1 MCIKIFQEKDGNK
14 MFEIAG
20 ETLKDRRKGI
30 GIAVVSQ
37 ILHCLKPTVF
47 PVINSAVSEMGKLHL
62 QLENPK
68 DVSKYVEN
76 AKTIQKFRDEN
87 FSFKNY
93 IVLDQALYELK
104 GNKDTEEQPNS
115 IAPETQA
122 NGSKMPLNQ
131 ILYGPPGTGKTYKLI
146 KEYFPLFTNPE
157 THEKRYVF
165 ITFHQAYSYEE
176 FIEGIRPTID
186 EQTKEV
192 RYEIKPG
199 IFKIMV
205 QKAIENPD
213 QNFAIFID
221 EINRGNIAKIFGELI
236 TLLEDDKRIGGLSEL
251 HVKLPY
257 SNEDF
262 AIPSNLY
269 MIGTMNTADRS
280 IALIDIALRRRFT
293 FVPIYPNYDLEGL
306 QYKNLLQKL
315 NEKILEKNGPDYQIG
330 HSYFIQN
337 HKTFDLQEVMN
348 KKIIPLLQEYF
359 YNELQTI
366 EEILNHC
373 GILIKEE
380 EKSLGR
386 IVYKSYTAPHE

>member
-1 MCIKIFQEKDGNK
+1 
-14 MFEIAG
+14 
-20 ETLKDRRKGI
+20 
-30 GIAVVSQ
+30 
-37 ILHCLKPTVF
+37 
-47 PVINSAVSEMGKLHL
+47 
-62 QLENPK
+62 
-68 DVSKYVEN
+68 
-76 AKTIQKFRDEN
+76 
-87 FSFKNY
+87 
-93 IVLDQALYELK
+93 
-104 GNKDTEEQPNS
+104 
-115 IAPETQA
+115 
-122 NGSKMPLNQ
+122 MPLNQ

-146 KEYFPLFTNPE
+146 KEYFPLFTDPE
-157 THEKRYVF
+157 TKEKRYVF
-165 ITFHQAYSYEE
+165 ITFHQVYSYEE

-186 EQTKEV
+186 EQSKEV

-205 QKAIENPD
+205 QKAIGNPD

-269 MIGTMNTADRS
+269 VIGTMNTADRS
-280 IALIDIALRRRFT
+280 IALIDIALRRRFA
-293 FVPIYPNYDLEGL
+293 FIPIYPDYDLEGL
-306 QYKNLLQKL
+306 QYKGLLQKL
-315 NEKILEKNGPDYQIG
+315 NQKIIEKNGPDYQIG

-337 HKTFDLQEVMN
+337 QQGFDLAEIMN